1 MAQAVTAYS
10 TPAFS
15 AADINT
21 AINGEPRILDVRLGE
36 ALGFAL
42 PRMIRKL
49 IRRHLATLEQ
59 FGKVCATWNKPSDR
73 GGRPSQTY
81 WLSKRQALFIT
92 AKSDTERAA
101 LVTVQMVEVFDA
113 VTGGAAPAR
122 IPVKAHT
129 RSRPKGLDFDK
140 ARPGRGC
147 VVLDRPVYFDAE
159 RRPKPGELALVIWQT
174 GRISVEPMLEEHPD
188 VPEAWVPGPA
198 YVWVLKPGRL
208 LGTLRCR
215 EKVTLIGAVVTATG
229 RPAPPRLMH

>member
-1 MAQAVTAYS
+1 MAQAIIAYS

-21 AINGEPRILDVRLGE
+21 AINGEPRILDERLAA
-36 ALGFAL
+36 ALGFDRPRKIRELIGRHRAAL
-42 PRMIRKL
+42 ER
-49 IRRHLATLEQ
+49 
-59 FGKVCATWNKPSDR
+59 FGEVCPAVGQTSSR
-73 GGRPSQTY
+73 GGRPGRVF
-81 WLSKRQALFIT
+81 WLTKKQALYLCT
-92 AKSDTERAA
+92 KSETERATEITI
-101 LVTVQMVEVFDA
+101 LVVEVFDA
-113 VTGGAAPAR
+113 LMSGAAPAR
-122 IPVKAHT
+122 IPVKAHN
-129 RSRPKGLDFDK
+129 RSRPKGLYFDK

-147 VVLDRPVYFDAE
+147 VVRDRPVYFDAE
-159 RRPKPGELALVIWQT
+159 RRPKPGELALVIWRT
-174 GRISVEPMLEEHPD
+174 GRISVEPMLDEHPD